1 MSIRG
6 GASMAIERA
15 RSIGCTAMQVFV
27 KNNMQWFA
35 RPLTREE
42 IRAFLN
48 HVQRGEL
55 LSVFG
60 HANYLI
66 NLAATN
72 PQFHANSI
80 RALAEELVRAD
91 QLELPFLVLH
101 PGAHLG
107 AGEEAGLKKIADSVD
122 EVFRKIPKVKTKIA
136 LEITAG
142 QGSCIGHRFE
152 HLAHIIAN
160 VREPERLRVCLDTAH
175 LFAAGYDISSES
187 GVKKTFHEFDRV
199 IGRDR
204 LVAIHVN
211 DSKTGRGSRVDRH
224 EHIGKGRIGLD
235 AFRFIMQ
242 SPRFRKIPKVLETP
256 KGKDLAEDVINLKTL
271 RRLANQR
278 LGQGVIL
285 SGAKWSRRIPQ
296 ALAESNSPG
305 SLDFA
310 RDDGAEL
317 FDQPDRERIPIELS
331 FAGLNRCDDD
341 QHGVRHPER
350 YQDWN
355 SDQEDAE
362 NRGDRVVNQHRDLE
376 IERFL
381 SVRVDLR
388 GVAAFYQPDSKR
400 AENVTQKVKEQSEQ
414 CAGVAQ
420 DAPRSNVRGSGWSRR
435 RL

>member
-1 MSIRG
+1 MSVRG
-6 GASMAIERA
+6 GVSMAIERA
-15 RSIGCTAMQVFV
+15 RSIRCTAMQIFV

-55 LSVFG
+55 SSVFG

-107 AGEEAGLKKIADSVD
+107 AGEEAGLKKIVDSVD
-122 EVFRKIPKVKTKIA
+122 EVFWKIPKVKTKIA

-160 VREPERLRVCLDTAH
+160 AREPERLRVCLDTAH
-175 LFAAGYDISSES
+175 LFAAGYKIGSES
-187 GVKKTFHEFDRV
+187 GVRTTFREFDRV
-199 IGRDR
+199 IGRNH

-211 DSKTGRGSRVDRH
+211 DSKTGLGSRVDRH

-235 AFRFIMQ
+235 AFRFIMR
-242 SPRFRKIPKVLETP
+242 SPRFSKIPKVLETP
-256 KGKDLAEDVINLKTL
+256 KGKELREDVENLTTL
-271 RRLANQR
+271 L
-278 LGQGVIL
+278 
-285 SGAKWSRRIPQ
+285 
-296 ALAESNSPG
+296 ALA
-305 SLDFA
+305 
-310 RDDGAEL
+310 DGIDECLMA
-317 FDQPDRERIPIELS
+317 
-331 FAGLNRCDDD
+331 
-341 QHGVRHPER
+341 
-350 YQDWN
+350 
-355 SDQEDAE
+355 
-362 NRGDRVVNQHRDLE
+362 
-376 IERFL
+376 
-381 SVRVDLR
+381 
-388 GVAAFYQPDSKR
+388 
-400 AENVTQKVKEQSEQ
+400 KE
-414 CAGVAQ
+414 
-420 DAPRSNVRGSGWSRR
+420 
-435 RL
+435 

>member
-1 MSIRG
+1 
-6 GASMAIERA
+6 MAIERA
-15 RSIGCTAMQVFV
+15 RSIRCTAMQIFV

-35 RPLTREE
+35 RALAREE

-72 PQFHANSI
+72 PQFHVNSI

-107 AGEEAGLKKIADSVD
+107 AGEEAGLKKIVDSVD
-122 EVFRKIPKVKTKIA
+122 EVFRRIPKVKTKIA

-152 HLAHIIAN
+152 HLAQIIAN
-160 VREPERLRVCLDTAH
+160 VREPVRLRVCLDTAH
-175 LFAAGYDISSES
+175 LFAAGYDIRSDS
-187 GVKKTFHEFDRV
+187 GVRQTFREFDRV
-199 IGRDR
+199 IGRNR

-235 AFRFIMQ
+235 AFRFIMR

-256 KGKDLAEDVINLKTL
+256 KGEDLAEDVINLRTL
-271 RRLANQR
+271 RRLTNQR
-278 LGQGVIL
+278 
-285 SGAKWSRRIPQ
+285 Q
-296 ALAESNSPG
+296 A
-305 SLDFA
+305 
-310 RDDGAEL
+310 RV
-317 FDQPDRERIPIELS
+317 S
-331 FAGLNRCDDD
+331 F
-341 QHGVRHPER
+341 
-350 YQDWN
+350 
-355 SDQEDAE
+355 
-362 NRGDRVVNQHRDLE
+362 
-376 IERFL
+376 
-381 SVRVDLR
+381 
-388 GVAAFYQPDSKR
+388 
-400 AENVTQKVKEQSEQ
+400 
-414 CAGVAQ
+414 
-420 DAPRSNVRGSGWSRR
+420 
-435 RL
+435 

>member
-1 MSIRG
+1 
-6 GASMAIERA
+6 MAIERA
-15 RSIGCTAMQVFV
+15 RSIRSTAMQIFV

-42 IRAFLN
+42 IGAFLN
-48 HVQRGEL
+48 HIQRGEL

-66 NLAATN
+66 NLAAMN

-80 RALAEELVRAD
+80 RALSEELVRAD

-122 EVFRKIPKVKTKIA
+122 EVFRRIPKVKTKIA

-152 HLAHIIAN
+152 HLAYIIAN
-160 VREPERLRVCLDTAH
+160 VGEPERLCVCLDTAH
-175 LFAAGYDISSES
+175 LFAAGYDIGSES
-187 GVKKTFHEFDRV
+187 GVKKTFREFDRV

-235 AFRFIMQ
+235 AFRFIMR

-271 RRLANQR
+271 RRLAEKQ
-278 LGQGVIL
+278 
-285 SGAKWSRRIPQ
+285 
-296 ALAESNSPG
+296 
-305 SLDFA
+305 
-310 RDDGAEL
+310 
-317 FDQPDRERIPIELS
+317 
-331 FAGLNRCDDD
+331 
-341 QHGVRHPER
+341 
-350 YQDWN
+350 
-355 SDQEDAE
+355 
-362 NRGDRVVNQHRDLE
+362 
-376 IERFL
+376 
-381 SVRVDLR
+381 
-388 GVAAFYQPDSKR
+388 
-400 AENVTQKVKEQSEQ
+400 
-414 CAGVAQ
+414 
-420 DAPRSNVRGSGWSRR
+420 
-435 RL
+435 

>member
-1 MSIRG
+1 MEQLEISRLRSAPLEMTKNILLGAHMSIRG
-6 GASMAIERA
+6 GVSMAIERA
-15 RSIGCTAMQVFV
+15 RSIRCSAMQMFV

-35 RPLTREE
+35 RALTREE

-122 EVFRKIPKVKTKIA
+122 AVFRKIPKVKTKIA
-136 LEITAG
+136 LETTAG

-175 LFAAGYDISSES
+175 LFAAGYEIGSES

-199 IGRDR
+199 IGRNR

-211 DSKTGRGSRVDRH
+211 DSKTGCGSRVDRH
-224 EHIGKGRIGLD
+224 QHIGKGLIGLD
-235 AFRFIMQ
+235 AFRFIMR

-271 RRLANQR
+271 ERLAAMR
-278 LGQGVIL
+278 
-285 SGAKWSRRIPQ
+285 
-296 ALAESNSPG
+296 
-305 SLDFA
+305 
-310 RDDGAEL
+310 
-317 FDQPDRERIPIELS
+317 
-331 FAGLNRCDDD
+331 
-341 QHGVRHPER
+341 QH
-350 YQDWN
+350 
-355 SDQEDAE
+355 
-362 NRGDRVVNQHRDLE
+362 
-376 IERFL
+376 
-381 SVRVDLR
+381 
-388 GVAAFYQPDSKR
+388 
-400 AENVTQKVKEQSEQ
+400 
-414 CAGVAQ
+414 
-420 DAPRSNVRGSGWSRR
+420 
-435 RL
+435 

>member
-1 MSIRG
+1 MFRSAQHETYPVRQQTNRSPLLLGAHMSIRAG
-6 GASMAIERA
+6 VSMAIERA
-15 RSIGCTAMQVFV
+15 RSIRCTAMQMFV

-35 RPLTREE
+35 RPLTSEE

-55 LSVFG
+55 LSVFA

-175 LFAAGYDISSES
+175 LFAAGYDIGSES
-187 GVKKTFHEFDRV
+187 GVRKTFHQFDRV

-224 EHIGKGRIGLD
+224 EHIGKGRIGLHP
-235 AFRFIMQ
+235 FRFIMRNR
-242 SPRFRKIPKVLETP
+242 RFSKIPKVLETP

-271 RRLANQR
+271 RRLAQP
-278 LGQGVIL
+278 
-285 SGAKWSRRIPQ
+285 RRP
-296 ALAESNSPG
+296 
-305 SLDFA
+305 
-310 RDDGAEL
+310 
-317 FDQPDRERIPIELS
+317 
-331 FAGLNRCDDD
+331 
-341 QHGVRHPER
+341 
-350 YQDWN
+350 
-355 SDQEDAE
+355 
-362 NRGDRVVNQHRDLE
+362 
-376 IERFL
+376 
-381 SVRVDLR
+381 
-388 GVAAFYQPDSKR
+388 
-400 AENVTQKVKEQSEQ
+400 
-414 CAGVAQ
+414 
-420 DAPRSNVRGSGWSRR
+420 
-435 RL
+435 

>member
-1 MSIRG
+1 MARGTSRSQIGNRNSQIPLGAHMSIRG

-15 RSIGCTAMQVFV
+15 RSISCTAMQMFV

-35 RPLTREE
+35 RALTREE

-48 HVQRGEL
+48 HVQRSEL

-66 NLAATN
+66 NLATTN

-160 VREPERLRVCLDTAH
+160 VREPERLCVCLDTAH
-175 LFAAGYDISSES
+175 LFAAGYEIGSES

-211 DSKTGRGSRVDRH
+211 DSKTDRGSRVDRH
-224 EHIGKGRIGLD
+224 QHIGKGLIGLD
-235 AFRFIMQ
+235 AFRFIMG
-242 SPRFRKIPKVLETP
+242 SPRFGKLPQVLETP
-256 KGKDLAEDVINLKTL
+256 KGNDLAEDVINLETL
-271 RRLANQR
+271 RRLAQARQR
-278 LGQGVIL
+278 QQRRHLI
-285 SGAKWSRRIPQ
+285 SRI
-296 ALAESNSPG
+296 
-305 SLDFA
+305 
-310 RDDGAEL
+310 
-317 FDQPDRERIPIELS
+317 
-331 FAGLNRCDDD
+331 
-341 QHGVRHPER
+341 
-350 YQDWN
+350 
-355 SDQEDAE
+355 
-362 NRGDRVVNQHRDLE
+362 
-376 IERFL
+376 
-381 SVRVDLR
+381 
-388 GVAAFYQPDSKR
+388 
-400 AENVTQKVKEQSEQ
+400 VK
-414 CAGVAQ
+414 GY
-420 DAPRSNVRGSGWSRR
+420 
-435 RL
+435 

>member
-6 GASMAIERA
+6 GVSMAIERA
-15 RSIGCTAMQVFV
+15 RSIFCTAMQIFV

-72 PQFHANSI
+72 PLFHTNSI
-80 RALAEELVRAD
+80 QALAEELVRAD

-107 AGEEAGLKKIADSVD
+107 AGEEAALKKIVDSVD
-122 EVFRKIPKVKTKIA
+122 EVFRKIPKVRTKIA

-175 LFAAGYDISSES
+175 LFAAGYDIGSEA
-187 GVKKTFHEFDRV
+187 GVRKVFREFDRV
-199 IGRDR
+199 IGRSR

-224 EHIGKGRIGLD
+224 DHIGKGRIGLD

-242 SPRFRKIPKVLETP
+242 SPRFSKIPKVLETP

-271 RRLANQR
+271 RGLADRLR
-278 LGQGVIL
+278 
-285 SGAKWSRRIPQ
+285 
-296 ALAESNSPG
+296 
-305 SLDFA
+305 
-310 RDDGAEL
+310 
-317 FDQPDRERIPIELS
+317 
-331 FAGLNRCDDD
+331 
-341 QHGVRHPER
+341 
-350 YQDWN
+350 
-355 SDQEDAE
+355 
-362 NRGDRVVNQHRDLE
+362 
-376 IERFL
+376 
-381 SVRVDLR
+381 
-388 GVAAFYQPDSKR
+388 
-400 AENVTQKVKEQSEQ
+400 
-414 CAGVAQ
+414 
-420 DAPRSNVRGSGWSRR
+420 
-435 RL
+435 

>member
-1 MSIRG
+1 
-6 GASMAIERA
+6 MAIERA
-15 RSIGCTAMQVFV
+15 RSIRCTAMQIFV

-35 RPLTREE
+35 RPLSREE

-48 HVQRGEL
+48 HVQRSEL

-66 NLAATN
+66 NLATTN

-107 AGEEAGLKKIADSVD
+107 AGEEPGLEKIVDSVD
-122 EVFRKIPKVKTKIA
+122 EVFRGIPKVRTKIA

-175 LFAAGYDISSES
+175 LFAAGYEIGSEA
-187 GVKKTFHEFDRV
+187 GVRKVFREFDRV
-199 IGRDR
+199 IGRSR

-211 DSKTGRGSRVDRH
+211 DSKTRRGSRVDRH

-235 AFRFIMQ
+235 AFRFIMR

-271 RRLANQR
+271 RRLAQPQR
-278 LGQGVIL
+278 
-285 SGAKWSRRIPQ
+285 S
-296 ALAESNSPG
+296 
-305 SLDFA
+305 
-310 RDDGAEL
+310 
-317 FDQPDRERIPIELS
+317 
-331 FAGLNRCDDD
+331 
-341 QHGVRHPER
+341 
-350 YQDWN
+350 
-355 SDQEDAE
+355 
-362 NRGDRVVNQHRDLE
+362 
-376 IERFL
+376 
-381 SVRVDLR
+381 
-388 GVAAFYQPDSKR
+388 
-400 AENVTQKVKEQSEQ
+400 
-414 CAGVAQ
+414 
-420 DAPRSNVRGSGWSRR
+420 
-435 RL
+435 